1 MTRPGRRRV
10 LREDVVAPV
19 LVLVVIL
26 GVWWVGAR
34 VVAEFWRPIDSVGAP
49 RTEPAV
55 GPAPGQPATDATE
68 HRRVPDAPDASLPDA
83 RSSPP
88 AADGSVGPVTSE
100 AVSPPPE
107 NAGAFPAATGTTG
120 ADDPADAVVTQNDID
135 TLRARRLRI
144 PVDGV
149 ERATLTSNFHQ
160 ARGTGD
166 HEAMDIMA
174 ARGTPVLAVES
185 GRIAKLFTSKRGGL
199 TIYQFDPSESF
210 CYYYAHLDRYAH
222 TLDEGKLV
230 SAGEVIGYVG
240 SSGNASPDAPHLHF
254 AVFKLGSDRRW
265 WQGLPIDPYLV
276 LR

>member
-1 MTRPGRRRV
+1 M
-10 LREDVVAPV
+10 LREDVVAPA

-34 VVAEFWRPIDSVGAP
+34 VVEELWNPGDTVAAPNTEPPATAAP
-49 RTEPAV
+49 RQAGADPAQHARAPAASPEARLPNARDSSPSSRGSPESV
-55 GPAPGQPATDATE
+55 APG
-68 HRRVPDAPDASLPDA
+68 DASATADTA
-83 RSSPP
+83 P
-88 AADGSVGPVTSE
+88 ANT
-100 AVSPPPE
+100 
-107 NAGAFPAATGTTG
+107 PAATGTTG
-120 ADDPADAVVTQNDID
+120 ATDAIAVGVSQQDVD
-135 TLRARRLRI
+135 TLRARRLRV
-144 PVDGV
+144 PVEGV
-149 ERATLTSNFHQ
+149 DRATLMSNFHQ
-160 ARGTGD
+160 ARGTGS

-174 ARGTPVLAVES
+174 PRGTPILAVES
-185 GRIAKLFTSKRGGL
+185 GRIAKLFTSERGGL

-210 CYYYAHLDRYAH
+210 CYYYAHLDRYSH

-254 AVFKLGSDRRW
+254 AVFKLGPDRHW